1 MNNKG
6 VFYALVALRW
16 LFIAAMSVVSG
27 LFLGFAFV
35 MLLFAFGLGDFL
47 SRSLNISWEA
57 ALAFTWGVMSVVMCL
72 FASWVANQQV
82 WKPSRPRRVYAE
94 SKTTAGAPDEVLF
107 PAALHA
113 VARKNEA
120 FKDLIV
126 EAIVKCASRLDS
138 GEYSVDE
145 GVKISTK
152 AVAGVLTMVWA
163 DRKDTAL
170 VIKHLDGILDDP
182 QLSWKIAARVAVI
195 K

>member
-1 MNNKG
+1 MYNKG

-16 LFIAAMSVVSG
+16 TFIAAMSVVG
-27 LFLGFAFV
+27 GAFFGFAFT
-35 MLLFAFGLGDFL
+35 MFSSLFGWVEFF

-57 ALAFTWGVMSVVMCL
+57 SFAFTWGVLSVVMCG
-72 FASWVANQQV
+72 FVGWTANQQI
-82 WKPSRPRRVYAE
+82 WQPSHPRRTRAE
-94 SKTTAGAPDEVLF
+94 LKTAVGAPDEVLF
-107 PAALHA
+107 PTALHA
-113 VARKNEA
+113 VARKNET

-126 EAIVKCASRLDS
+126 EAIVKCASHLDS

-145 GVKISTK
+145 GIKISTK

-182 QLSWKIAARVAVI
+182 QLSWKIAARVAAI